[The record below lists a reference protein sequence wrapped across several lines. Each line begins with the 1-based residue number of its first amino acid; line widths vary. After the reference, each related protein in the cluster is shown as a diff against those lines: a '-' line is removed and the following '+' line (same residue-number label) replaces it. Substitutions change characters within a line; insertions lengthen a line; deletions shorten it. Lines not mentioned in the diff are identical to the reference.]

1 MSLAEVVV
9 KRKVTVVMLTM
20 GMVVIGVISYL
31 RLPQELFPPISF
43 PQITIVTEYANAAPE
58 EIETLITRPIEE
70 SVSSVAGLKRL
81 ESTSREG
88 RSTIKVSFNWGQDVD
103 FAALAV
109 REKIDVV
116 KERLP
121 KEASDPVV
129 LKFDPLSRPIM
140 LLSVTG
146 DHLQPIQLKK
156 LTEKIFKDNLEKVE
170 GVASAAISGGAD
182 REIFV
187 NIDQARLD
195 ANHLS
200 ILEVI
205 DQIEKANV
213 TYPAGSIKK
222 GLYEYLIRTVG
233 EFRSVK
239 EIGYSVAGVDT
250 VKKFKREDTSFLEK
264 GESGPRSTLDSLRE
278 EVQKKMLEKRLVLV
292 RDIADV
298 VDGVAEKTSISRH
311 NGSENVSI
319 AIQKQANANTIQ
331 VVDRVKKTL
340 DFLKDDIDS
349 HGLHYDIIYDHS
361 IFIRQSLSDLSSDA
375 ISGSQMAFIVL
386 LMFLRAFMAS
396 VYITITMPLTII
408 GTFFLMSIGHI
419 TINTMSLCGLSLGA
433 GMIIDTSIVILENIV
448 RLRQQGVDKLT
459 AAVKGTE
466 EMVFPVLT
474 SHGTTIAVFLPLIV
488 FVPGIPGQLFRDLSW
503 AIVYSQLVATVLTLA
518 VLPLMSLYMNVK
530 NTHYEP
536 VNWTKFF
543 EKHTVPKEIP
553 VGKKLRFVALV
564 LLVAFGVCGSAFVIF
579 PHLERE
585 VLPKMDQG
593 QFMVKVDMPLGTRL
607 EITDRV
613 CQRIE
618 KALGEIPEVKDVA
631 VTIGAEKSSKS
642 QVSLDTLRPSQ
653 ALILVTLKK
662 DRKRPSADVMR
673 DIQEKSKN
681 LNLEAAAV
689 DFILQESE
697 FAFAEGGNKPIQIE
711 IKGYEY
717 KNMIGLMEQVKSKL
731 SDITGVMNIQD
742 DLGKTS
748 PETKVYID
756 KKRAALYAISAL
768 DISLIAKAALGGVV
782 PTQYREAGKEYDI
795 LVRLSEKDRKNV
807 HRLGDL
813 LLYSKV
819 LDSMLPLKEVAS
831 IQQNESPSEI
841 KRMDQERTIVVSA
854 EIDNKVAKNN
864 VVLGEVQEMLKNMQI
879 SPDSGMS
886 VNLSGKTR
894 EIKESFEK
902 MIFAFVLAFAL
913 VYMIM
918 AAQFES
924 FIQPLIIMIT
934 VPLAMFGVVLAL
946 IFTHTS
952 VNVISALGMIIL
964 VGTVVNNGIVL
975 IEYINTLRAEGYSVE
990 EAAWTSSKVRTRPI
1004 IMSALT
1010 AVIGLVP
1017 LALGIGEGSEMR
1029 APMAVSMMGG
1039 LLSSTFLTLIV
1050 LPAFYILVTRLTGSF
1065 EIEDEEEEEQ
1075 EGEGGTELLPP
1086 QGETS

>member
-1 MSLAEVVV
+1 MSFAKVVV
-9 KRKVTVVMLTM
+9 ERKVTVVMLTL
-20 GMVVIGVISYL
+20 GMVLIGLISFF
-31 RLPQELFPPISF
+31 RMPQELFPPITF

-121 KEASDPVV
+121 KESGDPVV

-146 DHLQPIQLKK
+146 DNLKPIQLKQLAEK
-156 LTEKIFKDNLEKVE
+156 LLKDNLEKVE
-170 GVASAAISGGAD
+170 GVASASISGGAD
-182 REIFV
+182 RQIYID
-187 NIDQARLD
+187 IDQARLE

-200 ILEVI
+200 LLEVI
-205 DQIEKANV
+205 DQVEKANI

-250 VKKFKREDTSFLEK
+250 LKKTKREETSFVEK
-264 GESGPRSTLDSLRE
+264 GDSGPRSTVDSLRE
-278 EVQKKMLEKRLVLV
+278 EVQKKLLEKRLVLI
-292 RDIADV
+292 RDIAEV
-298 VDGVAEKTSISRH
+298 IDGVGEKTSISRH
-311 NGSENVSI
+311 NGSENISI

-331 VVDRVKKTL
+331 VVDRIKKAL
-340 DFLKDDIDS
+340 EFLQEDIDS

-375 ISGSQMAFIVL
+375 ISGSQLAFIVL
-386 LMFLRAFMAS
+386 MLFLRAFMAS
-396 VYITITMPLTII
+396 IYITLMMPLTIL
-408 GTFFLMSIGHI
+408 GTFFLMSLGGI
-419 TINTMSLCGLSLGA
+419 TINTMSLGGLSLGA
-433 GMIIDTSIVILENIV
+433 GMIIDTAIVVLENII
-448 RLRQQGVDKLT
+448 RRRQEGEDKLT

-466 EMVFPVLT
+466 EVVWPVIT
-474 SHGTTIAVFLPLIV
+474 SNSTTIAVFLPLIV

-503 AIVYSQLVATVLTLA
+503 AIVYSQIISTIVPLT
-518 VLPLMSLYMNVK
+518 VLPLLSLYIKVK
-530 NTHYEP
+530 NTQYKP
-536 VNWTKFF
+536 LNWTKFF
-543 EKHTVPKEIP
+543 EDRTIPKSIP
-553 VGKKLRFVALV
+553 VSQKVRFAGLV
-564 LLVAFGVCGSAFVIF
+564 LLISFAVCGTAFIIF
-579 PHLERE
+579 PHLEKE

-593 QFMVKVDMPLGTRL
+593 QFIVKVEMPLGTRL

-613 CQRIE
+613 CQRLE
-618 KALGEIPEVKDVA
+618 KKMTEIPEIRDVA
-631 VTIGAEKSSKS
+631 VTIGSEKSSKG

-653 ALILVTLKK
+653 AMILVTLKK
-662 DRKRPSADVMR
+662 ERKKSSAEVMR
-673 DIQEKSKN
+673 ALEDSSKQVD
-681 LNLEAAAV
+681 LESGFV
-689 DFILQESE
+689 DYILQESE

-711 IKGYEY
+711 VKGYEY
-717 KNMIGLMEQVKSKL
+717 KNMIELVDRVKASLKE
-731 SDITGVMNIQD
+731 ITGVINIQD
-742 DLGKTS
+742 DMGKTS
-748 PETKVYID
+748 PETQVFID
-756 KKRAALYAISAL
+756 KKRAALYGISAL
-768 DISLIAKAALGGVV
+768 DVSLIAKAALGGVV
-782 PTQYREAGKEYDI
+782 PTQYREGGKEYDV
-795 LVRLSEKDRKNV
+795 LVRLSENDRRNV
-807 HRLGDL
+807 QHLGDL

-819 LDSMLPLKEVAS
+819 LDALIPLKAVAS
-831 IQQNESPSEI
+831 IQQSASPSEI
-841 KRMDQERTIVVSA
+841 KRLDQERTIVISA
-854 EIDNKVAKNN
+854 EINDKIVKNSEVLPKVQT
-864 VVLGEVQEMLKNMQI
+864 LLHDMQI
-879 SPDSGMS
+879 SPDSGMTVS
-886 VNLSGKTR
+886 LSGKSR

-924 FIQPLIIMIT
+924 FVQPLIIMIT
-934 VPLAMFGVVLAL
+934 VPLAMFGVVIAL
-946 IFTHTS
+946 IMTGTT

-975 IEYINTLRAEGYSVE
+975 IEYINMLRAEGHSVE
-990 EAAWTSSKVRTRPI
+990 EAAWISSKVRTRPI

-1017 LALGIGEGSEMR
+1017 LALGLGEGAEMR

-1039 LLSSTFLTLIV
+1039 LMSSTFLTLIV
-1050 LPAFYILVTRLTGSF
+1050 LPAFYIVVTRMVEKLMGV
-1065 EIEDEEEEEQ
+1065 EEEEEEENSS
-1075 EGEGGTELLPP
+1075 EGE
-1086 QGETS
+1086 SA